1 VGNVVLSESFNFAA
15 GMPNGPHDEIPAVIR
30 TELNAYS
37 DRDMMVRMRH
47 LARKKR
53 MRQPDITDEEM
64 ADYLALAEGF
74 QNFAQ
79 WVSARRLKLQT
90 PIRTTA
96 GWATAIAFI
105 LGLLTA
111 MLIAAIAITV

>member
-1 VGNVVLSESFNFAA
+1 MGKVVLSESFNFAVE
-15 GMPNGPHDEIPAVIR
+15 MTNGAHDGIPAVIR

-53 MRQPDITDEEM
+53 VRQPDMTDEEM

-74 QNFAQ
+74 QNSAQ
-79 WVSARRLKLQT
+79 WVSVRRLKL

>member
-1 VGNVVLSESFNFAA
+1 
-15 GMPNGPHDEIPAVIR
+15 MPAGPHTSDEIPALIR
-30 TELNAYS
+30 NELNAYS
-37 DRDMMVRMRH
+37 DREMIVRMRH

-53 MRQPDITDEEM
+53 MRQPDLTDEEM

-79 WVSARRLKLQT
+79 WTSARRSELQT
-90 PIRTTA
+90 SFQTWVRASA
-96 GWATAIAFI
+96 GWPAAIAVI

-111 MLIAAIAITV
+111 TLIAGIAISI